1 MGPHFRFPPGL
12 FPDSYLVLLPAPLH
26 LRVVVV
32 KERYAAVAPLDA
44 AVMSPTARIPDV
56 LAPPSMDPVGLQR
69 LAPVPP
75 ALLDAG
81 ADRPQTGD
89 VPRTVYEDT
98 LARVLRGD
106 SARLLEAIG
115 EAGVNLIVT
124 SPPYA
129 LGIDYGKTGY
139 ADDQPYAAYLD
150 WVATWATALLD
161 VSAPG
166 GRACINIPLDSNKGG
181 KRAIYA
187 DYLRIFQAAGWV
199 YQTSIVWNE
208 QNISRRTAWGSWL
221 SPSAPFVTAPVEMI
235 AVFYKGSYRR
245 PATATR
251 RGDITRDEFLAW
263 TLGMWTFAG
272 ANPRRVGHPAPFP
285 EELPRRLIKL
295 YSYPDD
301 IVLDPFSGS
310 GTTLV
315 AAKRLG
321 RGSLGVEIN
330 PIFCDLTVRNLQNV
344 ELAAAS

>member
-1 MGPHFRFPPGL
+1 MDPAGL
-12 FPDSYLVLLPAPLH
+12 PRVTPIPA
-26 LRVVVV
+26 
-32 KERYAAVAPLDA
+32 ALDA
-44 AVMSPTARIPDV
+44 S
-56 LAPPSMDPVGLQR
+56 
-69 LAPVPP
+69 
-75 ALLDAG
+75 

-89 VPRTVYEDT
+89 VPQRVYEDA
-98 LARVLRGD
+98 LATVLRGD
-106 SARLLEAIG
+106 SARLLEACDLPQ
-115 EAGVNLIVT
+115 VNLVVT

-129 LGIDYGKTGY
+129 LGVDYGQAGY
-139 ADDQPYAAYLD
+139 ADDQPYAHYLD
-150 WVATWATALLD
+150 WVRTWAITLLH
-161 VSAPG
+161 VAAPD
-166 GRACINIPLDSNKGG
+166 GRACINVPLDSNKGG

-187 DYLRIFQAAGWV
+187 DYLRIFQEVGWT

-235 AVFYKGSYRR
+235 AVFYKDSFRR
-245 PATATR
+245 PAKDGR

-285 EELPRRLIKL
+285 EELPRRLIKI
-295 YSYPDD
+295 YSYPEDL
-301 IVLDPFSGS
+301 VLDPFSGS

-321 RGSLGVEIN
+321 RSSLGVEIN
-330 PIFCDLTVRNLQNV
+330 PKFCDLTIRNVQSV